1 MAFGMD
7 HTLGGVTTFL
17 DTDATDDD
25 DDKYDDVVLNRGE
38 KVGRN
43 VVGTNDSKDI
53 AMGSGLVLRPVGPV
67 VVEKEGIVL
76 CAVVVFMVGVSMKK
90 A

>member
-1 MAFGMD
+1 MD
-7 HTLGGVTTFL
+7 HAVGGVTTFL
-17 DTDATDDD
+17 DTDTTDDDD

-38 KVGRN
+38 KVGRS
-43 VVGTNDSKDI
+43 VVGTTDSKDI

-76 CAVVVFMVGVSMKK
+76 GAVVVFMVGVSMKK